1 VESDDDTWSGDEML
15 SLVAVT
21 NFVTDFGDEAFA
33 HQAAGDER
41 SAVVVHFFQQLLAA
55 IVDEANAGE
64 VDQKGRPLIW
74 RFVPAFVQLVNTRA
88 RELSFQ
94 HEPGVCCLAVTTN
107 SYKFISHAPQPRAIS
122 LPQIISRKDAKERKE
137 GPMRL
142 CSLCAFA

>member
-64 VDQKGRPLIW
+64 VDQKGRPLVW

-94 HEPGVCCLAVTTN
+94 HEPRVCCFAVTTN